1 MITAL
6 QRVARAMQ
14 AKINAMRSP
23 QMPLIAPTIT
33 PEPKQAVSPVQPI
46 PKARKATKRKPK
58 AKTRKS

>member
-14 AKINAMRSP
+14 AKINALRSP
-23 QMPLIAPTIT
+23 QIPLIAPTIT

-46 PKARKATKRKPK
+46 PKPRKTTKRKPK
-58 AKTRKS
+58 PRKPKS